1 MKGAAADMPA
11 RREESSVPPTNR
23 TLVVSIHD
31 VAPSTQRI
39 ANKILTELAEH
50 GVHVTSLLVVPNYH
64 REGSALK
71 ELLFSGWLKKLE
83 EHGHEIVIH
92 GYFHER
98 ARRNDE
104 SFLQKF
110 ITRFYTADEGEF
122 YDIIYSDALRLISD
136 ARDEFERHG
145 LSPVGFIAPAWLLSA
160 QGEQA
165 AGAAGMIYTT
175 RLGSMHHLLTN
186 KTFRSQSLVYST
198 RSAWRRI
205 ASLAWNRSV
214 FWQQWHNSLLR
225 VSIHP
230 SDPSHPRIWRQILR
244 FVDRALA
251 DRTPVTYRS
260 WIAADQATAKNPES

>member
-1 MKGAAADMPA
+1 MLA
-11 RREESSVPPTNR
+11 RPEESSVPPTNR
-23 TLVVSIHD
+23 SLVVSIHD
-31 VAPSTQRI
+31 VARSSQRI
-39 ANKILTELAEH
+39 ANKILTELSEH
-50 GVHVTSLLVVPNYH
+50 GVRAASLLVVPNYH

-71 ELLFSGWLKKLE
+71 EALFCEWLKKLE
-83 EHGHEIVIH
+83 ERGHEIVIH

-110 ITRFYTADEGEF
+110 ITLFYTADEGEF
-122 YDIIYSDALRLISD
+122 YDIIYPDALRLISD
-136 ARDEFERHG
+136 ARDDFERHG
-145 LSPVGFIAPAWLLSA
+145 LSPVGFIAPAWLLSV

-165 AGAAGMIYTT
+165 AGAVGMTYTT
-175 RLGSMHHLLTN
+175 RLGSVRDLRAN

-205 ASLAWNRSV
+205 VSLGWNRSV
-214 FWQQWHNSLLR
+214 FWQQRHNSLLR

-230 SDPSHPRIWRQILR
+230 SDTSHPRIWRQILR

-260 WIAADQATAKNPES
+260 WIVANQATIKNPEFKTE

>member
-1 MKGAAADMPA
+1 MLA

-23 TLVVSIHD
+23 SLVVSIHD
-31 VAPSTQRI
+31 LARSTQRI
-39 ANKILTELAEH
+39 ANKILTELSEH
-50 GVHVTSLLVVPNYH
+50 GVRAASLLVVPNYH

-71 ELLFSGWLKKLE
+71 EALFCEWLKNLE
-83 EHGHEIVIH
+83 QRGHEIVIH

-98 ARRNDE
+98 PRRNNE

-122 YDIIYSDALRLISD
+122 SDIIYADALRLISD
-136 ARDEFERHG
+136 ARDDFERHG
-145 LSPVGFIAPAWLLSA
+145 LSPVGFIAPAWLLSV

-165 AGAAGMIYTT
+165 AGAVGMTYTT
-175 RLGSMHHLLTN
+175 RLGSVRDLRAN

-198 RSAWRRI
+198 RSTWGRVI
-205 ASLAWNRSV
+205 SLGWNRSV
-214 FWQQWHNSLLR
+214 FWQQRHNSLLR

-230 SDPSHPRIWRQILR
+230 SDTSHPRIWRQILR
-244 FVDRALA
+244 LVDRALA

-260 WIAADQATAKNPES
+260 WIVANQATIKNPEF